1 MPAHENAKRWRA
13 GPIAGRFAGL
23 AEPRKAP
30 RGMGGLWVVR
40 PDGYVGLAARS
51 DDGAAAEAYLAAIN
65 V

>member
-1 MPAHENAKRWRA
+1 
-13 GPIAGRFAGL
+13 
-23 AEPRKAP
+23 
-30 RGMGGLWVVR
+30 MGGLWVVR

>member
-1 MPAHENAKRWRA
+1 MAGWSYCRSIRGLGRA
-13 GPIAGRFAGL
+13 PQG
-23 AEPRKAP
+23 P